1 MFKPFKF
8 AQNVGPSLG
17 MIQYA
22 LNNYWKFENI
32 KEHCN
37 VLEVG
42 CGPGNTTHDY
52 LLGLFPKTLQTYIGI
67 DKSKPMVEY
76 AQKHYQNDPRL
87 KFKLMDITTDSLPNN
102 FLQAFDHV
110 LSFQCLQF
118 VSDHRKSL
126 SNIYR
131 MTKPGGNTFFTLPVR
146 SVLFDVYEELAQND
160 IWKPYLKDYR
170 KFLTPTQ
177 FFVDPQPQLHFETI
191 LKEVGFS
198 TVVCVSFDQN
208 VVLPKK
214 LFFAFVDSVCVYPIP
229 KDLMDNFLEEVFEGM
244 KRRKCVNDNNQ
255 DEQYVT
261 TPCNFLIA
269 YAIKPHL
276 NSLAANSL

>member
-17 MIQYA
+17 MIEYA
-22 LNNYWKFENI
+22 LKNYWKFVNI

-52 LLGLFPKTLQTYIGI
+52 LLGLFPKTLQTYIGT
-67 DKSKPMVEY
+67 DQSEPMVEY

-87 KFKLMDITTDSLPNN
+87 KFELMDITTDTLPNK

-118 VSDHRKSL
+118 VSDLRKSL

-131 MTKPGGNTFFTLPVR
+131 MTKPGGNNFITFTAR
-146 SVLFDVYEELAQND
+146 YTLFDIYEELAQSD

-170 KFLTPTQ
+170 KCVTPTQ
-177 FFVDPQPQLHFETI
+177 FYVEPHHHFETI

-198 TVVCVSFDQN
+198 PIVCVLRDKN
-208 VVLPKK
+208 YVLPKK
-214 LFFAFVDSVCVYPIP
+214 SFLAFLDSTCMYPIP
-229 KDLMDNFLEEVFEGM
+229 KDLMHNFVEEVIEGM
-244 KRRKCVNDNNQ
+244 KRRKCGNGNNE
-255 DEQYVT
+255 DGQYVT
-261 TPCNFLIA
+261 TPHRLLIT
-269 YAIKPHL
+269 YAIKPQL
-276 NSLAANSL
+276 NSL

>member
-8 AQNVGPSLG
+8 AQNVGPSSG
-17 MIQYA
+17 IIEYA
-22 LNNYWKFENI
+22 LKNYWKFVNI

-67 DKSKPMVEY
+67 DQSKPMVEY

-87 KFKLMDITTDSLPNN
+87 KFELMDITTDNLPNN
-102 FLQAFDHV
+102 FLHAFDHV
-110 LSFQCLQF
+110 LSFQCLHF

-126 SNIYR
+126 TNIYR
-131 MTKPGGNTFFTLPVR
+131 MTKPGGNTFITLPARWIV
-146 SVLFDVYEELAQND
+146 FDIYEELAHND

-170 KFLTPTQ
+170 KFVTPTQ
-177 FFVDPQPQLHFETI
+177 FCVEPHLHFETI

-198 TVVCVSFDQN
+198 PVICVSIDKN
-208 VVLPKK
+208 YVLSKNSF
-214 LFFAFVDSVCVYPIP
+214 LAFVDSVCMYPIP
-229 KDLMDNFLEEVFEGM
+229 KDLRDNFVEEVFEAM
-244 KRRKCVNDNNQ
+244 KRRKCVNGNNQ
-255 DEQYVT
+255 DGHYVT
-261 TPCNFLIA
+261 ISHSLLIA
-269 YAIKPHL
+269 YAIKPPAEVVR
-276 NSLAANSL
+276 S